1 MASVT
6 YPIRVDDA
14 LKRDAA
20 RVAEYY
26 GFDLA
31 SVTRAFWKQMVR
43 TESIPLTR
51 RSEEPNEESL
61 EAIRETEE
69 IFAAHEAGER
79 KGFDSAEAMFA
90 AIRNDDAEA

>member
-20 RVAEYY
+20 RVAEHY

-43 TESIPLTR
+43 TESIPLSL

-61 EAIRETEE
+61 EAIRQTEE
-69 IFAAHEAGER
+69 IFASHRPGE
-79 KGFDSAEAMFA
+79 GFKTARELLDA
-90 AIRNDDAEA
+90 ARE

>member
-14 LKRDAA
+14 LKGEAA
-20 RVAEYY
+20 RVADYY

-43 TESIPLTR
+43 TGSIPLTL

-61 EAIRETEE
+61 EAIRETDE
-69 IFAAHEAGER
+69 IIAAHKPGE
-79 KGFDSAEAMFA
+79 GFLSARELLDA
-90 AIRNDDAEA
+90 ARI